1 MKVYKFGGASVRSAE
16 AVRNVERILKEFSAK
31 PLVIVISAMGKT
43 TNALE
48 DVLNLYWSKG
58 PYQQKIREIQAYH
71 MEIMN
76 DLFPNK
82 ADDIY
87 TDIGDIF
94 MGLELFFEKPLE
106 GKYDFLYDQVISYGE
121 IISTRIVS
129 AYLND
134 VGFANKWLDARH
146 FVITDALWREARI
159 DWTATN
165 NLISKRVPQ
174 LAAQMPIITQGFI
187 GSTNDND
194 TTTLGREGSDFTAS
208 IFASAL
214 DAEEVVIW
222 KDVPGIM
229 NADPRKFGD
238 AVLFNQLSYLEAIEM
253 TYYGAAVLHPK
264 TIKPIQNKNIPLN
277 VRSFI
282 NPEAPGTI
290 IRADIPPQ
298 AEVPIIIVKEKQRL
312 LSLSTRDFSFIAEEN
327 ISKIFENVVK
337 YGINVNLMHN
347 TAISFLICVDE
358 MEEKLHDFIEVLE
371 TEFNIESTQSLKL
384 LSVKNYREDL
394 ISDLLKS
401 EQMVWEQKGPDTAQ
415 FVLKA

>member
-16 AVRNVERILKEFSAK
+16 AVRNVERILKEFSAR

-48 DVLNLYWSKG
+48 DVLNLYWNGG

-71 MEIMN
+71 QEIMN
-76 DLFPNK
+76 ELFPNK
-82 ADDIY
+82 ADDIF

-106 GKYDFLYDQVISYGE
+106 RRYDFIYDQVVSYGE

-134 VGFANKWLDARH
+134 AGFVNKWVDARH
-146 FVITDALWREARI
+146 FIITDNLWREARI
-159 DWTATN
+159 DWGSTN
-165 NLISKRVPQ
+165 SLISKRISQ
-174 LAAQMPIITQGFI
+174 LAAQTPIITQGFI
-187 GSTNDND
+187 GSTHEND

-214 DAEEVVIW
+214 DAEEMVIW

-238 AVLFNQLSYLEAIEM
+238 TVLFNQLSYQEAIEM
-253 TYYGAAVLHPK
+253 TYYGASVLHPK

-282 NPEAPGTI
+282 NPEAPGTV
-290 IRADIPPQ
+290 IRADIPAQ
-298 AEVPIIIVKEKQRL
+298 TEVPIIIVKDKQRL
-312 LSLSTRDFSFIAEEN
+312 LSLSTKDFSFIAEEN

-358 MEEKLHDFIEVLE
+358 MEEKLQDFIHVLE
-371 TEFNIESTQSLKL
+371 TEFNIESTKALKL
-384 LSVKNYREDL
+384 LTVKNYREEL
-394 ISDLLKS
+394 IRDLLQR
-401 EQMVWEQKGPDTAQ
+401 EEMVWEQKSAETAQ
-415 FVLKA
+415 FVLRG

>member
-16 AVRNVERILKEFSAK
+16 AVRNVERILKEFSAR

-48 DVLNLYWSKG
+48 DVLNLYWNKG

-134 VGFANKWLDARH
+134 AGFINKWIDARQ
-146 FVITDALWREARI
+146 FVITDSLWREARI

-165 NLISKRVPQ
+165 NLISKRVSV
-174 LAAQMPIITQGFI
+174 LAAQQPIITQGFI

-229 NADPRKFGD
+229 NADPRKFSD

-290 IRADIPPQ
+290 IRADIPSQ
-298 AEVPIIIVKEKQRL
+298 TEVPIIIVKEKQRL

-358 MEEKLHDFIEVLE
+358 MEEKLHDFLEVLE
-371 TEFNIESTQSLKL
+371 GEFNIESTQSLKL

-401 EQMVWEQKGPDTAQ
+401 EEMVWEQKGPDTAQ

>member
-1 MKVYKFGGASVRSAE
+1 
-16 AVRNVERILKEFSAK
+16 
-31 PLVIVISAMGKT
+31 
-43 TNALE
+43 
-48 DVLNLYWSKG
+48 
-58 PYQQKIREIQAYH
+58 
-71 MEIMN
+71 
-76 DLFPNK
+76 
-82 ADDIY
+82 
-87 TDIGDIF
+87 
-94 MGLELFFEKPLE
+94 
-106 GKYDFLYDQVISYGE
+106 
-121 IISTRIVS
+121 VS

-134 VGFANKWLDARH
+134 VGFTNKWLDARQ

-165 NLISKRVPQ
+165 NLISKRVSQ

-229 NADPRKFGD
+229 NADPRKFTD

-277 VRSFI
+277 VRSFL

-290 IRADIPPQ
+290 IRADIPSQ
-298 AEVPIIIVKEKQRL
+298 TEVPIIIVKDKQRL

-358 MEEKLHDFIEVLE
+358 MEEKLHDFLEVLE
-371 TEFNIESTQSLKL
+371 AEFNIESTRSLKL
-384 LSVKNYREDL
+384 LSVKNYREEL
-394 ISDLLKS
+394 ISDLLRS
-401 EQMVWEQKGPDTAQ
+401 EHMVWEQKGPDTAQ

>member
-1 MKVYKFGGASVRSAE
+1 MKVYKFGGASVRNAE
-16 AVRNVERILKEFSAK
+16 AVRNVERILKEFSAR

-48 DVLNLYWSKG
+48 DVLNLYWHKG

-134 VGFANKWLDARH
+134 VGFTNKWIDARH
-146 FVITDALWREARI
+146 FIITDDLWREARI
-159 DWTATN
+159 DWSVTN
-165 NLISKRVPQ
+165 NLISKRVSQ
-174 LAAQMPIITQGFI
+174 LAAQTPIITQGFI

-229 NADPRKFGD
+229 NADPRKFSD

-282 NPEAPGTI
+282 NPEAPGTV

-298 AEVPIIIVKEKQRL
+298 TEVPIIIVKDKQRL
-312 LSLSTRDFSFIAEEN
+312 LSLSTKDFSFIAEEN

-358 MEEKLHDFIEVLE
+358 MEEKLHDFLQVLE
-371 TEFNIESTQSLKL
+371 TEFNIESTNSLKL

-394 ISDLLKS
+394 IRDLLKT

-415 FVLKA
+415 FVLRG